1 MYGFD
6 EKAGIKVVDDLNCPV
21 AATTYNRVRVIVLEN
36 TEIRAADHDY
46 SGTGNIVPSVIVDFN
61 IGKNPSESFL
71 SGRVD
76 GNGMI
81 YIEFCN
87 VVFQKSDNYRH
98 AASGIRLLRKQCTSM
113 IVEEKLLPEICR
125 PVKYKDLCDPQPEL
139 VDNFVPFVFEYEFDG
154 RCDHNNTNF

>member
-81 YIEFCN
+81 
-87 VVFQKSDNYRH
+87 
-98 AASGIRLLRKQCTSM
+98 
-113 IVEEKLLPEICR
+113 
-125 PVKYKDLCDPQPEL
+125 
-139 VDNFVPFVFEYEFDG
+139 
-154 RCDHNNTNF
+154 